1 MRTKAARAVLGGFI
15 AAALATAACSDRS
28 ITSVDRTAAIE
39 QTDAQGNLL
48 GGLLGGVSNL
58 LLAPLHRTTP
68 LPANVTWTFTVG
80 PAGGTSTNS
89 ATGLTIVIPPNA
101 LSATTT
107 ITVTA
112 FAGSPVA
119 YGFSPHI
126 EFNRK
131 IYLTQNLSGT
141 SAGLLG
147 SLMLKGGHFSGSTP
161 TYVGGLALL
170 DEVVSGLTLPWAQ
183 TVTIG
188 VDHFSGWILVSGYSG
203 GGESSSGEAQ

>member
-1 MRTKAARAVLGGFI
+1 MSTKAGRAVLGCVV
-15 AAALATAACSDRS
+15 AATLAMAACSDR
-28 ITSVDRTAAIE
+28 ITSVDRAPMA

-48 GGLLGGVSNL
+48 GGLLGGVQSL

-68 LPANVTWTFTVG
+68 LAQNVTWTFTVG
-80 PAGGTSTNS
+80 PAGGTSSNS
-89 ATGLTIVIPPNA
+89 AVGLTIVVPPNA
-101 LSATTT
+101 VSSTKT

-112 FAGSPVA
+112 LAGSPVA
-119 YGFSPHI
+119 YGFSHM
-126 EFNRK
+126 EFKKK

-141 SAGLLG
+141 SVGLLN
-147 SLMLKGGHFSGSTP
+147 SLFLKGGHFSGSTP

-170 DEVVSGLTLPWAQ
+170 DEVVSGLVLPWTQ

-188 VDHFSGWILVSGYSG
+188 VNHFSGWILVSGYSG

>member
-1 MRTKAARAVLGGFI
+1 MRTKAARAVLGCVV
-15 AAALATAACSDRS
+15 AATLALVACSDR
-28 ITSVDRTAAIE
+28 ITSVYRTAAIT

-48 GGLLGGVSNL
+48 GGLLGGVTNL

-80 PAGGTSTNS
+80 PAGGTSSNS
-89 ATGLTIVIPPNA
+89 AVGLTIVVPPNA
-101 LSATTT
+101 VSSTKT

-126 EFNRK
+126 QFNKK
-131 IYLTQNLSGT
+131 IYLTQSLNGT

-147 SLMLKGGHFSGSTP
+147 SLLLKGGHFSGSTP
-161 TYVGGLALL
+161 TYIGGLALL
-170 DEVVSGLTLPWAQ
+170 DEVVSGLALPWAQ

-188 VDHFSGWILVSGYSG
+188 VGHFSGWILVSGYSS